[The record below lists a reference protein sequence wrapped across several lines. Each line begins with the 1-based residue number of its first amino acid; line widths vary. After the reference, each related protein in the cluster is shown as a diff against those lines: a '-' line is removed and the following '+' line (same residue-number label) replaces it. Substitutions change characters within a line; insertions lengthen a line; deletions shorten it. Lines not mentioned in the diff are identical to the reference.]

1 MCFKRRENVE
11 KEVNKLRDQISELKV
26 KISTITKGVPMTK
39 IDVRDEKKE
48 GRSSSVATSH
58 TARSRKSV
66 KDEARVL
73 EEECSPE
80 RKEKLMNMMEAEK
93 KKDQSPDGRRSPLRI
108 LKSQQ
113 KSAREILMT

>member
-1 MCFKRRENVE
+1 MER
-11 KEVNKLRDQISELKV
+11 EVNKLRDKISELKV

-39 IDVRDEKKE
+39 IDVRDDKKE

-66 KDEARVL
+66 KEDARARAL

-80 RKEKLMNMMEAEK
+80 RREKLMNMMEAEK

-113 KSAREILMT
+113 RSAREILMT

>member
-1 MCFKRRENVE
+1 MER
-11 KEVNKLRDQISELKV
+11 EVNKLRDKISELKV

-39 IDVRDEKKE
+39 IDVRDDKKE

-66 KDEARVL
+66 KDDERARAL

-80 RKEKLMNMMEAEK
+80 RREKLTNMMDAEK

-113 KSAREILMT
+113 RTAREILMT